1 MIKHIAL
8 FLITS
13 RFSLAISQNLNG
25 MAGFFQHY
33 FSGTDNLRIVSVI
46 LLLLAFVLFLFL
58 IVILYI
64 KSLLSFIK
72 NDVASDVGVGGGAQS
87 GVSAAAAPVNE
98 RVYENDFARET
109 ESAAQNQ
116 SRLAAQQQK
125 RNQESLERRR
135 RENAERELSEQRK
148 REAEKKMPKNTDF
161 GDRLLNP
168 SASSAFNNKPAAP
181 YAAKQ
186 QNSSAYSG
194 GRGNASSKEFDWR
207 KGRSGELDEAAA
219 GIKPFKYTPAKK
231 SLASLTGLLI
241 NMMGRDI
248 DEGKIAQVLK
258 AKVGDLATEEDVIQ
272 LVDTVKNFIYLSIN
286 GKFDSLPEAEDL
298 PTPDESLYQL
308 SEGDPRSCMDL
319 MQYLLDTC
327 CERCFQVKGN
337 ASKRDLSFLEASN
350 YACMLGTLSS
360 LQDITMSTSA
370 FETAIELSPKNVN
383 AWSRAADMYMRA
395 NSESKA
401 IWAYQQVLNMA
412 DEDMHSHQ
420 VANANKN
427 LSQFYYD
434 QGDNRKAA
442 NLYNSSND
450 YYTKVGINEELTSR
464 EQDIIEII
472 ESKQDEDMP
481 ETINKLLS
489 VVANRRSSQGM

>member
-8 FLITS
+8 FLLTS
-13 RFSLAISQNLNG
+13 RFSLAVSQNLNG

-72 NDVASDVGVGGGAQS
+72 NDVASDVGVGGAAQS
-87 GVSAAAAPVNE
+87 GATTPINE
-98 RVYENDFARET
+98 RGYENNFVRDDEGA
-109 ESAAQNQ
+109 SQ
-116 SRLAAQQQK
+116 SRAALQQKRSQEELK
-125 RNQESLERRR
+125 RNQEDLERRR

-148 REAEKKMPKNTDF
+148 REAERKMPKNTDF
-161 GDRLLNP
+161 GDRMLNSSLASTLAK
-168 SASSAFNNKPAAP
+168 SAPTAKP
-181 YAAKQ
+181 
-186 QNSSAYSG
+186 QNSSASAG
-194 GRGNASSKEFDWR
+194 SRGNDSSKEFDWR
-207 KGRSGELDEAAA
+207 KGRSGELDEMAA
-219 GIKPFKYTPAKK
+219 GIKPFKYTPSKK
-231 SLASLTGLLI
+231 SLADLTGLLI

-272 LVDTVKNFIYLSIN
+272 LVDAVKNFIYLSIN
-286 GKFDSLPEAEDL
+286 GKFDSVAGTDGLL
-298 PTPDESLYQL
+298 TPDEALYQL
-308 SEGDPRSCMDL
+308 STGDPIPCMDL
-319 MQYLLDTC
+319 MQCLLDTC
-327 CERCFQVKGN
+327 SERCFQLKGN
-337 ASKRDLSFLEASN
+337 TSKRDLSFLEASN
-350 YACMLGTLSS
+350 YACLLGTLSS
-360 LQDITMSTSA
+360 VQDISLSTAA

-383 AWSRAADMYMRA
+383 AWSRAADMYVKA

-412 DEDMHSHQ
+412 DEDMYSHQ
-420 VANANKN
+420 VANANKH

-450 YYTKVGINEELTSR
+450 YYAKVGINEELTSR
-464 EQDIIEII
+464 EQDIIDII
-472 ESKQDEDMP
+472 ESKQEQDMP

>member
-72 NDVASDVGVGGGAQS
+72 NDVAPDVGVGGGSQS
-87 GVSAAAAPVNE
+87 VASAAAAPVNE
-98 RVYENDFARET
+98 RGYENAVTRET
-109 ESAAQNQ
+109 ESVVQNQ
-116 SRLAAQQQK
+116 NRLALQQK
-125 RNQESLERRR
+125 RNQENLERRR

-148 REAEKKMPKNTDF
+148 REDEKKMPKNTDF

-168 SASSAFNNKPAAP
+168 SVSSAFNNKPAFS

-186 QNSSAYSG
+186 QNSTAYTG
-194 GRGNASSKEFDWR
+194 GRGNASSKEFDWS

-231 SLASLTGLLI
+231 SLADLTGLLI

-258 AKVGDLATEEDVIQ
+258 AKVGDLATEEEVIQ
-272 LVDTVKNFIYLSIN
+272 LVDAVKNFIYLSIN
-286 GKFDSLPEAEDL
+286 GKFDSVADPERQL
-298 PTPDESLYQL
+298 TPDEALYQL
-308 SEGDPRSCMDL
+308 SQGDPNSCMEL
-319 MQYLLDTC
+319 VQRLLDVC
-327 CERCFQVKGN
+327 SDKCFQVKVN
-337 ASKRDLSFLEASN
+337 SSKRDLSFLEASN
-350 YACMLGTLSS
+350 YACLLGTLSS
-360 LQDITMSTSA
+360 IQDITFSTSA

-383 AWSRAADMYMRA
+383 AWSRAADMYLRA

-412 DEDMHSHQ
+412 DEDMYSHQ
-420 VANANKN
+420 VANANKH
-427 LSQFYYD
+427 LSQFYYE

-450 YYTKVGINEELTSR
+450 YYTTVGINEDLTSR

-481 ETINKLLS
+481 ATINKLLS